1 LNVYIDEA
9 SIHREI
15 LYGRVSRKHQ
25 ALNKGNTMR
34 QDMRIHFIMAV
45 LTGVLSVSL
54 LFGQSKEDPSQQKV
68 PQHDAAAVIK
78 LVAVRVLDQDG
89 RPVTDL
95 KKEDFIL
102 YDNGEKKII
111 TEFEVH
117 TLSEAGMEV
126 RSSGQASELS
136 DTVKGMNRR
145 LFLFLDIQGSD
156 VNGMANAKKAALH
169 FVDTQLRPGDEVGIL
184 GFSPMSGFFIQEY
197 LTTDHKKIRK
207 AIVKTKDI
215 EVKPGAGSSSGG
227 ELNDRRQV
235 KEVDS
240 GSEGSRERENRRRED
255 SGESRSVFGY
265 GSLTIGVPGT
275 SRSHRRDFTPRMIDL
290 AQAFKY
296 IPGNKS
302 IILFTARNLSS
313 RIGKEFAGAS
323 TPMYTVNTRNWIM
336 KGVKGMTLS
345 VKEKYIWTD
354 HPLKDLAQASG
365 GKYFADIEDVETISR
380 DVQMLTGNFY
390 VLGYYV
396 NESWDGAYHQ
406 IKVEA
411 RRPGLQ
417 VLAQHGYFNP
427 KPFAELSDFEKQLHL
442 WDLMFA
448 DKPVTLDPLDIP
460 VEPLFISGRENMN
473 CALLARITVNE
484 KTGIPPSKVEIF
496 AFIFNEDNKALVTK
510 TVEMDLAPFDQ
521 KFLFSYFTANLPSG
535 EYECRIVARDLET
548 GQAVVGKTVFA
559 LPEKSD
565 SEIVLSSPLLFAKG
579 PESQIVRFS
588 EGMSREEK
596 DKALSLSELYK
607 FLPRNHCLVVRD
619 IESGI
624 KSLLAVLPLTV
635 AEGPAPEI
643 ELSVR
648 LHPRPEGE
656 AINLTAEII
665 DIKNTS
671 TKTDILMI
679 EIRLPDLKPGEYEL
693 EIEALEKEILASS
706 FVRKFLVKKY

>member
-1 LNVYIDEA
+1 
-9 SIHREI
+9 
-15 LYGRVSRKHQ
+15 
-25 ALNKGNTMR
+25 MR
-34 QDMRIHFIMAV
+34 QDTRIHFIMAV
-45 LTGVLSVSL
+45 LAGFLSVSFI
-54 LFGQSKEDPSQQKV
+54 FGQTKKDPSQQKV

-126 RSSGQASELS
+126 RSSSQASDLAKA
-136 DTVKGMNRR
+136 VKGMNRR
-145 LFLFLDIQGSD
+145 LFIFLDIQGSG
-156 VNGMANAKKAALH
+156 VTGLANAKKAALH

-184 GFSPMSGFFIQEY
+184 GFSYMTGFLIQEY
-197 LTTDHKKIRK
+197 LTTDHEKIRK
-207 AIVKTKDI
+207 AIEKTKEI
-215 EVKPGAGSSSGG
+215 PPSGG
-227 ELNDRRQV
+227 SV
-235 KEVDS
+235 S
-240 GSEGSRERENRRRED
+240 GSELTDNRVPVRAGESETGRSAEGESTSGGR
-255 SGESRSVFGY
+255 SGESTSEVMKAFGY
-265 GSLTIGVPGT
+265 GSSAIFVPGT
-275 SRSHRRDFTPRMIDL
+275 SMFQRRDFVPRMIDL

-302 IILFTARNLSS
+302 IIFFTGRDLGSIAAKL
-313 RIGKEFAGAS
+313 GKEFANVS
-323 TPMYTVNTRNWIM
+323 TPVYTVNTKNWIQ
-336 KGVKGMTLS
+336 KGVMALS
-345 VKEKYIWTD
+345 VKEKYIYTD
-354 HPLKDLAQASG
+354 HSLQEMALASG
-365 GKYFADIEDVETISR
+365 GKYFADIEDVETISE

-406 IKVEA
+406 IKVES

-448 DKPVTLDPLDIP
+448 DKPVTLDTLDIP
-460 VEPLFISGRENMN
+460 VEPLFIAGREKMN
-473 CALLARITVNE
+473 CALLARLTVNE

-496 AFIFNEDNKALVTK
+496 AFVFNEDNKALVMK
-510 TVEMDLAPFDQ
+510 NVEMDLAPFDQ

-535 EYECRIVARDLET
+535 EYECRIVARDKET

-579 PESQIVRFS
+579 PESQILRFS
-588 EGMSREEK
+588 EGMSRKEK
-596 DKALSLSELYK
+596 DKDLSLSELYK
-607 FLPRNHCLVVRD
+607 FLPRNHCMVVRD
-619 IESGI
+619 LEPEIR
-624 KSLLAVLPLTV
+624 SLLAVLPV
-635 AEGPAPEI
+635 SVVEGPAPEI

-656 AINLTAEII
+656 AINLATEII

>member
-1 LNVYIDEA
+1 MV
-9 SIHREI
+9 
-15 LYGRVSRKHQ
+15 
-25 ALNKGNTMR
+25 
-34 QDMRIHFIMAV
+34 V

-54 LFGQSKEDPSQQKV
+54 LSGQSKKDPPKQRV
-68 PQHDAAAVIK
+68 PQYDTAAVIK

-95 KKEDFIL
+95 KKENFIL
-102 YDNGEKKII
+102 YDNGKKQII

-126 RSSGQASELS
+126 RSQGQASDLAKA
-136 DTVKGMNRR
+136 VKGMNRR
-145 LFLFLDIQGSD
+145 LFIFLDIQGS
-156 VNGMANAKKAALH
+156 GATGLANAKKAALH
-169 FVDTQLRPGDEVGIL
+169 FVNTQLRPGDEVGIL
-184 GFSPMSGFFIQEY
+184 GFSYMTGFFIQEY
-197 LTTDHKKIRK
+197 LTTDYEKIRK
-207 AIVKTKDI
+207 AIEKTKEI
-215 EVKPGAGSSSGG
+215 PPSGGSTSGG
-227 ELNDRRQV
+227 ELTDNRVPVRSGDDETARIAESKREAGSTS
-235 KEVDS
+235 EVMKA
-240 GSEGSRERENRRRED
+240 
-255 SGESRSVFGY
+255 FGY
-265 GSLTIGVPGT
+265 GSPVIYVPGT
-275 SRSHRRDFTPRMIDL
+275 SIFQRQDFVPRMTDL
-290 AQAFKY
+290 AEAFKY

-302 IILFTARNLSS
+302 IIFFTGRDLGSNAAKL
-313 RIGKEFAGAS
+313 GQEFANVS
-323 TPMYTVNTRNWIM
+323 TPVYTVNTKNWIQ
-336 KGVKGMTLS
+336 KGVMTLS
-345 VKEKYIWTD
+345 VKQKHIYTD
-354 HPLKDLAQASG
+354 HSLQEMALVSG
-365 GKYFADIEDVETISR
+365 GKYFADIEDVETISQ

-460 VEPLFISGRENMN
+460 VEPLFIAGSEKTN
-473 CALLARITVNE
+473 CALLARISVNE

-496 AFIFNEDNKALVTK
+496 AFIFDEDNKAVVMK
-510 TVEMDLAPFDQ
+510 DVEMDLAPFDQ
-521 KFLFSYFTANLPSG
+521 KFLFSYITANLPSG
-535 EYECRIVARDLET
+535 EYECRFVARDMET
-548 GQAVVGKTVFA
+548 GQAVVGKTVFT

-588 EGMSREEK
+588 EGLSRKGK
-596 DKALSLSELYK
+596 DKDISLSDIYK
-607 FLPRNHCLVVRD
+607 FLPKNHCLVVRD

-624 KSLLAVLPLTV
+624 KSLLAVLPV
-635 AEGPAPEI
+635 SIAEGPAPEI

-656 AINLTAEII
+656 AINLATEII
-665 DIKNTS
+665 EIKNTN
-671 TKTDILMI
+671 TNADILMI
-679 EIRLPDLKPGEYEL
+679 EIRLPDMKPGEYEL
-693 EIEALEKEILASS
+693 EIEALEKDTLASS
-706 FVRKFLVKKY
+706 LIRKFLVMKY

>member
-1 LNVYIDEA
+1 MV
-9 SIHREI
+9 
-15 LYGRVSRKHQ
+15 
-25 ALNKGNTMR
+25 
-34 QDMRIHFIMAV
+34 V
-45 LTGVLSVSL
+45 LIGVLSVSL
-54 LFGQSKEDPSQQKV
+54 IFGQSKKDPSQQKV
-68 PQHDAAAVIK
+68 PQYDTAAVIK
-78 LVAVRVLDQDG
+78 LVAVRVLDQGG

-126 RSSGQASELS
+126 RSSGQASDLAKA
-136 DTVKGMNRR
+136 VKGMNRR
-145 LFLFLDIQGSD
+145 LFIFLDIQGSG
-156 VNGMANAKKAALH
+156 VTGLANAKKAALH

-184 GFSPMSGFFIQEY
+184 GFSYMTGFFIQEY
-197 LTTDHKKIRK
+197 LTTDYEKIRK
-207 AIVKTKDI
+207 AIEKTKEI
-215 EVKPGAGSSSGG
+215 PPSAGSF
-227 ELNDRRQV
+227 
-235 KEVDS
+235 S
-240 GSEGSRERENRRRED
+240 GSELDDRIQGKIVDSNRGS
-255 SGESRSVFGY
+255 SGEGEITVGGRSGGSTSEVMKAFGY
-265 GSLTIGVPGT
+265 GSPSIYVPGT
-275 SRSHRRDFTPRMIDL
+275 SMFQRRDFVPRMTDL
-290 AQAFKY
+290 AEAFKY

-302 IILFTARNLSS
+302 IIFFTGRDLGPNAAKL
-313 RIGKEFAGAS
+313 GKEFANVS
-323 TPMYTVNTRNWIM
+323 TPVYTVNTKNWIQ
-336 KGVKGMTLS
+336 KGVMTLS
-345 VKEKYIWTD
+345 VKEKHIYTD
-354 HPLKDLAQASG
+354 HSLQKMALASG
-365 GKYFADIEDVETISR
+365 GKYFADIEDVENISR

-406 IKVEA
+406 IKVET
-411 RRPGLQ
+411 RRPSLQ

-442 WDLMFA
+442 WDLVYT

-460 VEPLFISGRENMN
+460 VEPLFIAGRERMN
-473 CALLARITVNE
+473 CALLARLTVNE

-496 AFIFNEDNKALVTK
+496 AFIFNKDNKAVVMK
-510 TVEMDLAPFDQ
+510 NVEMDLAPFDQ
-521 KFLFSYFTANLPSG
+521 KFLFSYFTASLPTG
-535 EYECRIVARDLET
+535 EYECRIVARDMET

-559 LPEKSD
+559 LPEKSE

-588 EGMSREEK
+588 EEMSRKEK
-596 DKALSLSELYK
+596 DKDLSLSDFYK

-624 KSLLAVLPLTV
+624 KSLLAVLPATV
-635 AEGPAPEI
+635 AEGPTPEI

-665 DIKNTS
+665 DIKNTN
-671 TKTDILMI
+671 TNADILMI
-679 EIRLPDLKPGEYEL
+679 EIRLPDLNPGEYEL
-693 EIEALEKEILASS
+693 EIEALEKDTLASS
-706 FVRKFLVKKY
+706 LVRKFLVMKY

>member
-1 LNVYIDEA
+1 
-9 SIHREI
+9 
-15 LYGRVSRKHQ
+15 
-25 ALNKGNTMR
+25 MR
-34 QDMRIHFIMAV
+34 QGMRIHFIMAV
-45 LTGVLSVSL
+45 LTGVLSVSFI
-54 LFGQSKEDPSQQKV
+54 FGQSKKDLQRQRV
-68 PQHDAAAVIK
+68 PQYDTAAVIK

-117 TLSEAGMEV
+117 TLSESGMEV
-126 RSSGQASELS
+126 RSSGQASDLAKA
-136 DTVKGMNRR
+136 VKGMNRR
-145 LFLFLDIQGSD
+145 LFIFLDIQGSG
-156 VNGMANAKKAALH
+156 VTGLANAKKAALH

-184 GFSPMSGFFIQEY
+184 GFSYMTGFLIQEY
-197 LTTDHKKIRK
+197 LTTDHEKIRK
-207 AIVKTKDI
+207 AIKKTKEI
-215 EVKPGAGSSSGG
+215 PPSGGSSSGG
-227 ELNDRRQV
+227 ALTDNRVPVR
-235 KEVDS
+235 S
-240 GSEGSRERENRRRED
+240 GDDETGRSAEGESTSGGR
-255 SGESRSVFGY
+255 SGESTSEVMKAFGY
-265 GSLTIGVPGT
+265 GSSAIFVPGT
-275 SRSHRRDFTPRMIDL
+275 SMFQRRDFVPRMIDL

-302 IILFTARNLSS
+302 IIFFTGRDLGSIAAKL
-313 RIGKEFAGAS
+313 GKEFANVS
-323 TPMYTVNTRNWIM
+323 TPVYTVNTKNWIQ
-336 KGVKGMTLS
+336 KGVMALS
-345 VKEKYIWTD
+345 VKEKYIYTD
-354 HPLKDLAQASG
+354 HSLQEMALASG

-406 IKVEA
+406 IKVES

-460 VEPLFISGRENMN
+460 VEPLFISGREKMN

-496 AFIFNEDNKALVTK
+496 AFIFNEDNKAMVTK

-579 PESQIVRFS
+579 PESQILRFS
-588 EGMSREEK
+588 EGMSGKEK
-596 DKALSLSELYK
+596 DKDLSLSELYK

-619 IESGI
+619 LEPGI
-624 KSLLAVLPLTV
+624 RSLLAVLPLTV

-643 ELSVR
+643 EFSVR

-656 AINLTAEII
+656 VINLTAEII
-665 DIKNTS
+665 DIKNTD
-671 TKTDILMI
+671 TNADILMI

-693 EIEALEKEILASS
+693 EIGAIEKEILASS

>member
-1 LNVYIDEA
+1 
-9 SIHREI
+9 
-15 LYGRVSRKHQ
+15 
-25 ALNKGNTMR
+25 
-34 QDMRIHFIMAV
+34 MAV
-45 LTGVLSVSL
+45 LTGVLSVSFI
-54 LFGQSKEDPSQQKV
+54 FGQSKKDPSQQKV
-68 PQHDAAAVIK
+68 PQYDTAAVIK

-95 KKEDFIL
+95 EKEDFIL
-102 YDNGEKKII
+102 YDNGKKQII

-184 GFSPMSGFFIQEY
+184 GFSPMSGFFIQQY

-207 AIVKTKDI
+207 AIEKTKDI
-215 EVKPGAGSSSGG
+215 EVRPGAGSSSGG
-227 ELNDRRQV
+227 ELDDSIQV
-235 KEVDS
+235 KERDS
-240 GSEGSRERENRRRED
+240 ERESSEE
-255 SGESRSVFGY
+255 GESTRRGSSRGSTSGGMSVFG
-265 GSLTIGVPGT
+265 GSRVIGVPG
-275 SRSHRRDFTPRMIDL
+275 SSKFHRRDFTPRMLDL

-302 IILFTARNLSS
+302 IILFTARNLGS
-313 RIGKEFAGAS
+313 RIGKEFASAS
-323 TPMYTVNTRNWIM
+323 TPVYTVNTRNWIVKKIPIPGM
-336 KGVKGMTLS
+336 KLS

-365 GKYFADIEDVETISR
+365 GKYFADIKDLETISR

-406 IKVEA
+406 IKVES
-411 RRPGLQ
+411 RKPGLQ

-448 DKPVTLDPLDIP
+448 DKPVTLDALDIP
-460 VEPLFISGRENMN
+460 LEPLFIAGRENMN

-496 AFIFNEDNKALVTK
+496 AFIFNENNKAVVTK

-579 PESQIVRFS
+579 PESQILRFS
-588 EGMSREEK
+588 EGMSGKEK
-596 DKALSLSELYK
+596 DKDLSLSELYK

-619 IESGI
+619 LEPGI
-624 KSLLAVLPLTV
+624 RSLLAVLPLTV

-656 AINLTAEII
+656 AINLTAEIV
-665 DIKNTS
+665 DIKNTD
-671 TKTDILMI
+671 TNTDILMI
-679 EIRLPDLKPGEYEL
+679 EIKLPDLKPGEYEL
-693 EIEALEKEILASS
+693 EIGALEKEILASS

>member
-1 LNVYIDEA
+1 
-9 SIHREI
+9 
-15 LYGRVSRKHQ
+15 
-25 ALNKGNTMR
+25 
-34 QDMRIHFIMAV
+34 MAV
-45 LTGVLSVSL
+45 LAGFLSVSL
-54 LFGQSKEDPSQQKV
+54 IFGQSKKDSSQQRV

-126 RSSGQASELS
+126 RSSGQASELAKA
-136 DTVKGMNRR
+136 VKGMNRR
-145 LFLFLDIQGSD
+145 LFIFLDIQGSD
-156 VNGMANAKKAALH
+156 VNGMANAKQAALH

-184 GFSPMSGFFIQEY
+184 GFSPMRGFFIQEY
-197 LTTDHKKIRK
+197 QTTDHKKIRK
-207 AIVKTKDI
+207 AIEKTKDS
-215 EVKPGAGSSSGG
+215 EVKPGASSSSGG
-227 ELNDRRQV
+227 QLNDRIQV

-240 GSEGSRERENRRRED
+240 ERESSGERESTRREG
-255 SGESRSVFGY
+255 SGESTSEVMNFFGS
-265 GSLTIGVPGT
+265 GRRTIRVPGT
-275 SRSHRRDFTPRMIDL
+275 SKFHRRDFIPRMIDL

-302 IILFTARNLSS
+302 IILFTARNLGSK
-313 RIGKEFAGAS
+313 IGKEFASAS
-323 TPMYTVNTRNWIM
+323 TPVYTVNTRNWI
-336 KGVKGMTLS
+336 VKGIIQSS

-365 GKYFADIEDVETISR
+365 GKYFADIEDVETISKG
-380 DVQMLTGNFY
+380 VQILTGNFY

-417 VLAQHGYFNP
+417 ILAQHGYFNP
-427 KPFAELSDFEKQLHL
+427 KPFAEFSDFEKQLHL

-460 VEPLFISGRENMN
+460 IEPLFIAGREKMN
-473 CALLARITVNE
+473 SALLARITVNE
-484 KTGIPPSKVEIF
+484 KKGIPPSKVEIF
-496 AFIFNEDNKALVTK
+496 AFIFNEDNKAVVTK

-535 EYECRIVARDLET
+535 EYECRIVARDIET
-548 GQAVVGKTVFA
+548 GEAVAGKIVFA

-565 SEIVLSSPLLFAKG
+565 SEIVFSSPLLFAKG
-579 PESQIVRFS
+579 PESQILRFS
-588 EGMSREEK
+588 EGLSQKEK
-596 DKALSLSELYK
+596 DKDISFSEIYK

-619 IESGI
+619 LEQGI

-656 AINLTAEII
+656 AINITAEII
-665 DIKNTS
+665 DIKNTN
-671 TKTDILMI
+671 TNTDILMI
-679 EIRLPDLKPGEYEL
+679 EIKLPDLKPGEYEL
-693 EIEALEKEILASS
+693 EIEALERETLASS
-706 FVRKFLVKKY
+706 SVRKFLVKKY

>member
-1 LNVYIDEA
+1 
-9 SIHREI
+9 
-15 LYGRVSRKHQ
+15 
-25 ALNKGNTMR
+25 MR
-34 QDMRIHFIMAV
+34 QGMRIHFIMAV
-45 LTGVLSVSL
+45 LTGVLSVSFI
-54 LFGQSKEDPSQQKV
+54 FGQSKKDLQRQRV
-68 PQHDAAAVIK
+68 PQYDTAAVIK

-117 TLSEAGMEV
+117 TLSESGMEV
-126 RSSGQASELS
+126 RSSGQASDLAKA
-136 DTVKGMNRR
+136 VKGMNRR
-145 LFLFLDIQGSD
+145 LFIFLDIQGSG
-156 VNGMANAKKAALH
+156 VTGLANAKKAALH

-184 GFSPMSGFFIQEY
+184 GFSYMTGFLIQEY
-197 LTTDHKKIRK
+197 LTTDHEKIRK
-207 AIVKTKDI
+207 AIKKTKEI
-215 EVKPGAGSSSGG
+215 PPSGGSSSGG
-227 ELNDRRQV
+227 ALTDNRVPVR
-235 KEVDS
+235 S
-240 GSEGSRERENRRRED
+240 GDDETGRSAEGESTSGGR
-255 SGESRSVFGY
+255 SGESTSEVMKAFGY
-265 GSLTIGVPGT
+265 GSSAIFVPGT
-275 SRSHRRDFTPRMIDL
+275 SMFQRRDFVPRMIDL

-302 IILFTARNLSS
+302 IIFFTGRDLGSIAAKL
-313 RIGKEFAGAS
+313 GKEFANVS
-323 TPMYTVNTRNWIM
+323 TPVYTVNTKNWIQ
-336 KGVKGMTLS
+336 KGVMALS
-345 VKEKYIWTD
+345 VKEKYIYTD
-354 HPLKDLAQASG
+354 HSLQEMALASG

-406 IKVEA
+406 IKVES

-460 VEPLFISGRENMN
+460 VEPLFISGREKMN

-496 AFIFNEDNKALVTK
+496 AFIFNENNKAVVTK

-579 PESQIVRFS
+579 PESQILRFS
-588 EGMSREEK
+588 EGMSGKEK
-596 DKALSLSELYK
+596 DKDLSLSELYK

-619 IESGI
+619 LEPGI
-624 KSLLAVLPLTV
+624 RSLLAVLPLTV

-643 ELSVR
+643 EFSVR

-656 AINLTAEII
+656 VINLTAEII
-665 DIKNTS
+665 DIKNTD
-671 TKTDILMI
+671 TNADILMI

-693 EIEALEKEILASS
+693 EIGAIEKEILASS

>member
-1 LNVYIDEA
+1 
-9 SIHREI
+9 
-15 LYGRVSRKHQ
+15 
-25 ALNKGNTMR
+25 MR
-34 QDMRIHFIMAV
+34 QGMRIHFIMAV
-45 LTGVLSVSL
+45 LTGVLSVSFI
-54 LFGQSKEDPSQQKV
+54 FGQSKKDLQRQRV

-126 RSSGQASELS
+126 RSSGQASDLAKA
-136 DTVKGMNRR
+136 VKGMNRR
-145 LFLFLDIQGSD
+145 LFIFLDIQGSG
-156 VNGMANAKKAALH
+156 VTGLANAKKAALH

-184 GFSPMSGFFIQEY
+184 GFSYMTGFLIQEY
-197 LTTDHKKIRK
+197 LTTDHEKIRK
-207 AIVKTKDI
+207 AIKKTKEI
-215 EVKPGAGSSSGG
+215 PPSGGSSSGG
-227 ELNDRRQV
+227 ALTDNRVPVR
-235 KEVDS
+235 S
-240 GSEGSRERENRRRED
+240 GDDETGRSAEGESTSGGR
-255 SGESRSVFGY
+255 SGESTSEVMKAFGY
-265 GSLTIGVPGT
+265 GSSAIFVPGT
-275 SRSHRRDFTPRMIDL
+275 SMFQRRDFVPRMIDL

-302 IILFTARNLSS
+302 IIFFTGRDLGSIAAKL
-313 RIGKEFAGAS
+313 GKEFANVS
-323 TPMYTVNTRNWIM
+323 TPVYTVNTKNWIQ
-336 KGVKGMTLS
+336 KGVMALS
-345 VKEKYIWTD
+345 VKEKYIYTD
-354 HPLKDLAQASG
+354 HSLQEMALASG

-406 IKVEA
+406 IKVES
-411 RRPGLQ
+411 RKPGLQ

-448 DKPVTLDPLDIP
+448 DKPVTLDALDIP
-460 VEPLFISGRENMN
+460 LEPLFIAGRENMN

-496 AFIFNEDNKALVTK
+496 AFIFNENNKAVVTK

-579 PESQIVRFS
+579 PESQILRFS
-588 EGMSREEK
+588 EGMSGKEK
-596 DKALSLSELYK
+596 DKDLSLSELYK

-619 IESGI
+619 LEPGI
-624 KSLLAVLPLTV
+624 RSLLAVLPLTV

-656 AINLTAEII
+656 VINLTAEII
-665 DIKNTS
+665 DIKNTD
-671 TKTDILMI
+671 TNADILMI

-693 EIEALEKEILASS
+693 EIGAIEKEILASS

>member
-1 LNVYIDEA
+1 
-9 SIHREI
+9 
-15 LYGRVSRKHQ
+15 
-25 ALNKGNTMR
+25 
-34 QDMRIHFIMAV
+34 MAV
-45 LTGVLSVSL
+45 LTGVLSVSFI
-54 LFGQSKEDPSQQKV
+54 FGQSKKDLQRQRV
-68 PQHDAAAVIK
+68 PQYDTAAVIK

-126 RSSGQASELS
+126 RSSGQASELAN
-136 DTVKGMNRR
+136 TVKGMNRR
-145 LFLFLDIQGSD
+145 LFLFLDIKGSD

-184 GFSPMSGFFIQEY
+184 GFSPMRGFIIQEY
-197 LTTDHKKIRK
+197 LTTDHMKIRK
-207 AIVKTKDI
+207 AIKRTKDI

-227 ELNDRRQV
+227 ELNDSIQV
-235 KEVDS
+235 KERDS
-240 GSEGSRERENRRRED
+240 ERGSSEEGESTRRGSSRGTTSGGMSIFGGSR
-255 SGESRSVFGY
+255 
-265 GSLTIGVPGT
+265 TIRVPG
-275 SRSHRRDFTPRMIDL
+275 SSMFHRRDFIPRMIDL

-302 IILFTARNLSS
+302 IILFTARNLGSK
-313 RIGKEFAGAS
+313 IGKEFASAS
-323 TPMYTVNTRNWIM
+323 TPVYTVNTRNWI
-336 KGVKGMTLS
+336 VKRIPIPGMRLS

-354 HPLKDLAQASG
+354 HPLQELAQASG
-365 GKYFADIEDVETISR
+365 GKYFADIKDVETISR

-406 IKVEA
+406 IKVES

-460 VEPLFISGRENMN
+460 VEPLFIAGREKMN
-473 CALLARITVNE
+473 CALLARLTVNE

-496 AFIFNEDNKALVTK
+496 AFVFNEDNKAVETK

-535 EYECRIVARDLET
+535 KYECRIVARDLET
-548 GQAVVGKTVFA
+548 GQAVVGKTIFA

-565 SEIVLSSPLLFAKG
+565 SEIALSSPLLFAKG
-579 PESQIVRFS
+579 PESQILRFS
-588 EGMSREEK
+588 EGLSRKEK
-596 DKALSLSELYK
+596 DKDSSLSDFYK
-607 FLPRNHCLVVRD
+607 FLPSNHCLVVRD
-619 IESGI
+619 LESGI
-624 KSLLAVLPLTV
+624 ESLLAVLPLTV

-643 ELSVR
+643 ELSIR

-656 AINLTAEII
+656 AINLAAEIV
-665 DIKNTS
+665 DIKNTN
-671 TKTDILMI
+671 TNTDILMI

-706 FVRKFLVKKY
+706 FIRKFLVKKY

>member
-1 LNVYIDEA
+1 
-9 SIHREI
+9 
-15 LYGRVSRKHQ
+15 
-25 ALNKGNTMR
+25 
-34 QDMRIHFIMAV
+34 MAV
-45 LTGVLSVSL
+45 LAGFLSVSL
-54 LFGQSKEDPSQQKV
+54 IFGQSKKDSSQQRV

-126 RSSGQASELS
+126 RSSGQASELAKA
-136 DTVKGMNRR
+136 VKGMNRR
-145 LFLFLDIQGSD
+145 LFIFLDIQGSD
-156 VNGMANAKKAALH
+156 VNGMANAKQAALH

-184 GFSPMSGFFIQEY
+184 GFSPMRGFFIQEY

-207 AIVKTKDI
+207 AIEKTKDI
-215 EVKPGAGSSSGG
+215 EVKPGASSSSGG
-227 ELNDRRQV
+227 QLNDRIQV

-240 GSEGSRERENRRRED
+240 ERESSGERESTRREG
-255 SGESRSVFGY
+255 SGESTSEVMNFFGS
-265 GSLTIGVPGT
+265 GRRTIRVPGT
-275 SRSHRRDFTPRMIDL
+275 SKFHRRDFIPRMIDL

-302 IILFTARNLSS
+302 IILFTARNLGSK
-313 RIGKEFAGAS
+313 IGKEFASAS
-323 TPMYTVNTRNWIM
+323 TPVYTVNTRNWI
-336 KGVKGMTLS
+336 VKGIIQSS

-365 GKYFADIEDVETISR
+365 GKYFADIEDVETISKG
-380 DVQMLTGNFY
+380 VQILTGNFY

-417 VLAQHGYFNP
+417 ILAQHGYFNP
-427 KPFAELSDFEKQLHL
+427 KPFAEFSDFEKQLHL

-460 VEPLFISGRENMN
+460 IEPLFIAGREKMN
-473 CALLARITVNE
+473 SALLARITVNE

-496 AFIFNEDNKALVTK
+496 AFIFNEDNKAVVTK

-535 EYECRIVARDLET
+535 EYECRIVARDIET
-548 GQAVVGKTVFA
+548 GEAVAGKIVFA

-565 SEIVLSSPLLFAKG
+565 SEIVFSSPLLFAKG
-579 PESQIVRFS
+579 PESQILRFS
-588 EGMSREEK
+588 EGLSQNEK
-596 DKALSLSELYK
+596 DKDISFSEIYK

-619 IESGI
+619 LEQGI

-656 AINLTAEII
+656 AINITAEII
-665 DIKNTS
+665 DIKNTN
-671 TKTDILMI
+671 TNTDILMI
-679 EIRLPDLKPGEYEL
+679 EIKLPDLKPGEYEL
-693 EIEALEKEILASS
+693 EIEALERETLASS
-706 FVRKFLVKKY
+706 SVRKFLVKKY

>member
-1 LNVYIDEA
+1 M
-9 SIHREI
+9 RP
-15 LYGRVSRKHQ
+15 GRGIYS
-25 ALNKGNTMR
+25 
-34 QDMRIHFIMAV
+34 IMAV
-45 LTGVLSVSL
+45 LAGFLSVSL
-54 LFGQSKEDPSQQKV
+54 VFGQSKKNPSQQKV

-95 KKEDFIL
+95 KMKDFIL
-102 YDNGEKKII
+102 YDNGERKII

-126 RSSGQASELS
+126 RSSGQASELAN
-136 DTVKGMNRR
+136 TVKGMNRR
-145 LFLFLDIQGSD
+145 LFIFLDIQGSD

-184 GFSPMSGFFIQEY
+184 GFSPIRGFFIQEY

-207 AIVKTKDI
+207 AIKRTKDI

-227 ELNDRRQV
+227 ELTDRIPVR
-235 KEVDS
+235 EGRS
-240 GSEGSRERENRRRED
+240 ERGS
-255 SGESRSVFGY
+255 SGEGESTRRGSSR
-265 GSLTIGVPGT
+265 GSTSGGMSSFARGRTTISVPGT
-275 SRSHRRDFTPRMIDL
+275 SRFHRRDFVPRMIDL

-302 IILFTARNLSS
+302 IILFTARNLGSK
-313 RIGKEFAGAS
+313 IGKEFASAS
-323 TPMYTVNTRNWIM
+323 TPVYTVNTRNWI
-336 KGVKGMTLS
+336 VKRIPIPGMRLS

-365 GKYFADIEDVETISR
+365 GKYFADIKDMETISR
-380 DVQMLTGNFY
+380 DIQMLTGNFY

-396 NESWDGAYHQ
+396 NESWDGAYHK

-411 RRPGLQ
+411 RRPGLR

-427 KPFAELSDFEKQLHL
+427 KPFAEFSDFEKQLHL
-442 WDLMFA
+442 WDLMYT

-460 VEPLFISGRENMN
+460 VEPLFIAGREKVN
-473 CALLARITVNE
+473 CALLARMTVNE

-496 AFIFNEDNKALVTK
+496 AFIFNEDNKAVVTK
-510 TVEMDLAPFDQ
+510 NVEMDLAPFDQ
-521 KFLFSYFTANLPSG
+521 KFLFSYFTANLPTG

-548 GQAVVGKTVFA
+548 GQAVVGKIVFV
-559 LPEKSD
+559 LPKKSD
-565 SEIVLSSPLLFAKG
+565 TEIVLSSPLLFAKG
-579 PESQIVRFS
+579 PESQILRFS
-588 EGMSREEK
+588 EGLSRKGK
-596 DKALSLSELYK
+596 DKDISFSDIYK
-607 FLPRNHCLVVRD
+607 FLPRNYCLVVRD
-619 IESGI
+619 LEHGV
-624 KSLLAVLPLTV
+624 KSLLAVLPVTV
-635 AEGPAPEI
+635 AKGPAPEI

-648 LHPRPEGE
+648 LHPRPGGE

-665 DIKNTS
+665 DIKNTN

-693 EIEALEKEILASS
+693 EIEVLERGILASS
-706 FVRKFLVKKY
+706 SVRKSLVKKY